1 MFRMKRGVVV
11 IVLAVAVLASAAVCW
26 CLFRD
31 SGERRIRRAL
41 EELCEIGSKSSGENA
56 ALGALK
62 ANRADHVFAPVCRFN
77 FAQQVMDGVLTPTE
91 TGARILRLQG
101 MFDWIKLSFS
111 ELEITVEGDKADIAF
126 SGSFKGRLK
135 YGDNREVDEIR
146 EIEAELARQKD
157 SRWKFTR
164 MSFRQVL
171 EK

>member
-1 MFRMKRGVVV
+1 MKRSVLA
-11 IVLAVAVLASAAVCW
+11 IVLAAIAAASATGVYW
-26 CLFRD
+26 RFFRD
-31 SGERRIRRAL
+31 SDERRIRRAL

-62 ANRADHVFAPVCRFN
+62 ANRADHVFAPVCRFD
-77 FAQQVMDGVLTPTE
+77 FARQVVDGVLTPTE